1 VEDPT
6 ILVRKREGHLWV
18 NFEGGHTSTML
29 IEKGGDSGVVLVEF
43 R

>member
-1 VEDPT
+1 VEDRT
-6 ILVRKREGHLWV
+6 ILVRKREGNLWV
-18 NFEGGHTSTML
+18 NFEGGHTATML